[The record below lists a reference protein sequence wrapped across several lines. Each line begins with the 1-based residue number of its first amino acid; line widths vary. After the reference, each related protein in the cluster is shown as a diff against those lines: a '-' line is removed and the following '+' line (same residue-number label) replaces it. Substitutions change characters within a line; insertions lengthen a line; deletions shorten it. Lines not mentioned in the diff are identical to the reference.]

1 MIPTLLWWLVIQLCA
16 LTALPLTW
24 RWLARLPSRGYP
36 LAKAMG
42 LLLVS
47 FVLWLAAIFHLLP
60 NRVGGIVAALVI
72 VAGVSAWVGRGGLVR
87 QPLAAPSARGNRPH
101 DRDAAA
107 GLAQAGEMG
116 RPLFAWLRANWRLVL
131 ATELLFLF
139 VFAAWAAFR
148 AYNPD
153 IAGTEKPME
162 FAFIN
167 GVLGS
172 RFFPPQDPW
181 LSGYAISYYYFGYV
195 MLGILIQLTGVDP
208 AIGFNLG
215 VALWYALAMIGA
227 FGIVYDLVRLA
238 EANGPKVETAAPEP
252 TIRSTQY
259 AIRSTPAAGR
269 GIAFGILG
277 AVFVG
282 VLANLEVLVEFAYHR
297 GLAPLSWI
305 KWLDIKQLT
314 DAPPT
319 GGWTGGFWWWWRAS
333 RVIHDRDLLGATIE
347 VIDEFPFFSFLL
359 GDMHPHVLA
368 LPFVLLAIGL
378 ALNLLLEAGGW
389 KVEVGRW
396 RLAGGGWRM
405 EEGGESPATGGETG
419 DEGRGT
425 GDRRSGSASSAGIAP
440 SSSRFTFHASRL
452 TFDVSRFLRFLG
464 ALTSLGAP
472 GIALYAIVLGALA
485 FLNTWDFPIY
495 LALATLALGVGLARQ
510 NGLQRAVVG
519 RALAGG
525 ALLGVWGV
533 LFYLP
538 FYVGFQSQL
547 GGILPNLLFPSRFS
561 QYLVMF
567 GPLLVLAVFFLALMS
582 WSPVGK
588 HGHGSLLRRGLAV
601 LPWTLIGP
609 TALLALLFGSLLLL
623 PQGRAFLDTVLDNP
637 AVQAH
642 VGDRS
647 AGELA
652 ALILRV
658 RIQNPWTYLVLA
670 GLIAWAVGLIW
681 ARLEDRGG
689 QQPISTGE
697 SSETNEAPPIYQST
711 ILSITDLFALLLI
724 GLALLLTFAVEFV
737 YLRDLFG
744 SRMNTVF
751 KFYYQAWIMLALAAA
766 YAVSR
771 LARREVALGFKLP
784 ALTLA
789 GLLVFGGLLYPLAAI
804 PSKADGFQGQPTLD
818 GLAHLRRYN
827 PADMLAIEW
836 LRANV
841 ATDAVVVE
849 APGGSYSPEGAQRVS
864 MSTGNP
870 TLLGWD
876 FHERQWRGAAY
887 DRLTAGRPEALDQIY
902 RGARAEDLPKLLD
915 KWAVDYVYVGALERR
930 KYGLSDPALA
940 RFDRSLRRV
949 YDRDGV
955 RIYAR

>member
-1 MIPTLLWWLVIQLCA
+1 MIPTLLWWLVIQLFA
-16 LTALPLTW
+16 LAALPLTW
-24 RWLARLPSRGYP
+24 RWLAHLPSRGYP
-36 LAKAMG
+36 LAKAIG

-47 FVLWLAAIFHLLP
+47 FLLWLAAIFHLLP
-60 NRVGGIVAALVI
+60 NRVGGVVAALVI
-72 VAGVSAWVGRGGLVR
+72 VAGVSAWAGRGGLIR
-87 QPLAAPSARGNRPH
+87 QPLAAPSAQGDRPH

-107 GLAQAGEMG
+107 GLAPAGGTG

-139 VFAAWAAFR
+139 VLVAWAAFR

-238 EANGPKVETAAPEP
+238 EAKGPKVETLAPQN
-252 TIRSTQY
+252 TIRTTEY
-259 AIRSTPAAGR
+259 AIRSTPASGR

-305 KWLDIKQLT
+305 EWLDIKQLT

-333 RVIHDRDLLGATIE
+333 RVIHDRDLFGATIE

-378 ALNLLLEAGGW
+378 ALNLLLHA
-389 KVEVGRW
+389 
-396 RLAGGGWRM
+396 
-405 EEGGESPATGGETG
+405 S
-419 DEGRGT
+419 
-425 GDRRSGSASSAGIAP
+425 RSTPDASRSTPDA
-440 SSSRFTFHASRL
+440 SRSTPDVSRL
-452 TFDVSRFLRFLG
+452 TFDVSRFTLHASRFLD
-464 ALTSLGAP
+464 ALTGLGLP
-472 GIALYAIVLGALA
+472 GIVLSAVTLGALA

-525 ALLGVWGV
+525 ALLGVLGV

-547 GGILPNLLFPSRFS
+547 GGVLPNLLFPSRFS

-567 GPLLVLAVFFLALMS
+567 GPLLVLAIFFLALVS

-588 HGHGSLLRRGLAV
+588 RGTGSLLRRGLAV

-609 TALLALLFGSLLLL
+609 AALLALLFGSLLLL

-637 AVQAH
+637 AVRAH

-658 RIQNPWTYLVLA
+658 RVQNPWTYLALA

-681 ARLEDRGG
+681 ARLEEGG
-689 QQPISTGE
+689 GRRPNSTEAGGG
-697 SSETNEAPPIYQST
+697 TGEAPPIYQST
-711 ILSITDLFALLLI
+711 VLPITDLFALLLI

-751 KFYYQAWIMLALAAA
+751 KLYYQAWVMLALAAA

-771 LARREVALGFKLP
+771 LAAREVALGFKLP

-841 ATDAVVVE
+841 AADAVVVE